1 VTATGFPQRVI
12 DQIDDRSM
20 GWCEVCGEYR
30 VQEHHHRRPRGMGGS
45 RRDDTNRAS
54 NGLGLCSGC
63 HRMCEQN
70 RTVAKLLGWLIAQG
84 ADPTL
89 RPVIYRGQ
97 KALLT
102 DEGSIEY
109 LEVAA

>member
-1 VTATGFPQRVI
+1 MSTGFPQRVI

-20 GWCEVCGEYR
+20 GWCEVCGKHR

-63 HRMCEQN
+63 HRLVEKH
-70 RTVAKLLGWLIAQG
+70 RDVAELHGWLVLQG
-84 ADPTL
+84 HEPT
-89 RPVIYRGQ
+89 RKKVSYRGQ
-97 KALLT
+97 NALL
-102 DEGSIEY
+102 DDGGGIEY
-109 LEVAA
+109 LEESA